1 MNEKEWYDINESMS
15 KNYLNV
21 LKRAHVSSERVKYV
35 VAGAGQSND
44 IPLRVPATAQ
54 YSCKRTFAKFS
65 VSGEGHFFVEKADQ
79 RLHN

>member
-1 MNEKEWYDINESMS
+1 M
-15 KNYLNV
+15 
-21 LKRAHVSSERVKYV
+21 KYV

-54 YSCKRTFAKFS
+54 YSCKQTFAKFS
-65 VSGEGHFFVEKADQ
+65 QCPEKAIFFVEKADQ